1 MCNIYCVS
9 RCVSVLVEECVGQL
23 CEPSLSQS
31 AAEER
36 QEATRAKKTVHLLK
50 ILAELTPAQFASPE
64 VFQNLLSLLRHDD
77 SEIGGCCQWVWSR
90 YIYIYPLIGKLLKE
104 MLFQLINRFSPR
116 IVCVCENIC
125 NICYW
130 HLIITYYSCKFP
142 TTIVTALFWYIQL
155 GILFRS

>member
-90 YIYIYPLIGKLLKE
+90 YIYIPAYWEAFEGDVIPVNK
-104 MLFQLINRFSPR
+104 QVFS
-116 IVCVCENIC
+116 VELCVR
-125 NICYW
+125 
-130 HLIITYYSCKFP
+130 TFATSAAD
-142 TTIVTALFWYIQL
+142 T
-155 GILFRS
+155 

>member
-36 QEATRAKKTVHLLK
+36 QEATRAKKTVHLLR
-50 ILAELTPAQFASPE
+50 ILAELTPAQFASPDI
-64 VFQNLLSLLRHDD
+64 FQNLLSLLRHDD
-77 SEIGGCCQWVWSR
+77 SEIGGCGLGN
-90 YIYIYPLIGKLLKE
+90 IPFIGKLLKE
-104 MLFQLINRFSPR
+104 ILFQLINRFSPR

-130 HLIITYYSCKFP
+130 HVIITYYSCKFP